1 MWGFNYPLFTIHLL
15 KSLTPCNVSVIIT
28 LMKSVVISDIHEMLP
43 KLPAKRIQEVRDYI
57 SFLVEKEKK
66 HRAFV
71 KRVLEAEKEPT
82 MVFETVDEAMQ
93 AILNAPED

>member
-1 MWGFNYPLFTIHLL
+1 M
-15 KSLTPCNVSVIIT
+15 TPSNVSVYIIT
-28 LMKSVVISDIHEMLP
+28 MKTAAISDINAMLP
-43 KLPAKRIQEVRDYI
+43 KLPARRIQEIRDYI
-57 SFLVEKEKK
+57 SFLIEKEKK

>member
-1 MWGFNYPLFTIHLL
+1 M
-15 KSLTPCNVSVIIT
+15 KNVA
-28 LMKSVVISDIHEMLP
+28 ISDIHEMLP
-43 KLPAKRIQEVRDYI
+43 KLPARRVREIRDYI

-66 HRAFV
+66 HKAFA

-82 MVFETVDEAMQ
+82 TVFETIDEAMQ

>member
-1 MWGFNYPLFTIHLL
+1 MQCVRY
-15 KSLTPCNVSVIIT
+15 IT
-28 LMKSVVISDIHEMLP
+28 FMKSVVISDIHEMLP

>member
-1 MWGFNYPLFTIHLL
+1 M
-15 KSLTPCNVSVIIT
+15 TPCNASVIIN
-28 LMKSVVISDIHEMLP
+28 LMKNVAISDIHDMLP
-43 KLPAKRIQEVRDYI
+43 KLPVRRIREVRDYI

-66 HRAFV
+66 HRTFV

-82 MVFETVDEAMQ
+82 MVFETVNEAMQ